1 MKHLSRYIPPV
12 LLLGIFFF
20 LSFGSLLRESVTVDE
35 FYHLP
40 SGYSYL
46 KTGTFRL
53 GSNNP
58 PLAKMLAAVPLL
70 LRNVEFPK
78 TASLEEGNA
87 WAYGDD
93 FMSRHKRD
101 YIRIFRDARFV
112 ILLIGVLGG
121 CFVFL
126 WAKELYGPPAAW
138 LALFLY
144 ALCPNFLAHS
154 HLVTTD
160 VPASTFFIAALYF
173 LFRWTGR
180 RTWPGAVL
188 AGVVLGLAQLVKF
201 TELVLY
207 AILMLYFILWADRE
221 KITTRKDW
229 LQIALI
235 ALLSVLVLNAGYL
248 FQGSLT
254 PLRDF
259 HFQSG
264 IMKGLS
270 ENLPGW
276 FRVPLPYDYVAG
288 FDFQKFET
296 ENASFKYFQFL
307 LGHVSEEGWWYYY
320 LAAFIF
326 KVPVML
332 LVLLA
337 ACVVLRF
344 SHKLPALSS
353 GEQLILLAIA
363 LYVLMT
369 AFGRLNVGFRYL
381 LPALPLLYVLVSRV
395 ALIKLKTAVKTVLF
409 SLALLL
415 YAAESL
421 SAAPHF
427 LSFFNVLA
435 GTAKNGYHF
444 LIDSNIDWGQDLPA
458 LKEYMDRQ
466 KMDTIDLAYFGNADP
481 AIYGIHYKLLEKGT
495 RGKRVAVSVNYY
507 QGYPYLILKEDG
519 SLFRVPPFYY
529 TYLQQYPIRA
539 RIGYSILIIEIP

>member
-1 MKHLSRYIPPV
+1 MKHLSKYIPPV
-12 LLLGIFFF
+12 LLCIFFF
-20 LSFGSLLRESVTVDE
+20 LSFGGLLRESVTVDE

-53 GSNNP
+53 GNNNP
-58 PLAKMLAAVPLL
+58 PLGKMLAAIPLL
-70 LRNVEFPK
+70 IRNVELPR
-78 TASLEEGNA
+78 TASFDEGNA

-93 FMSRHKRD
+93 FMSGHKRD
-101 YIRIFRDARFV
+101 YIRLFRDARFI

-126 WAKELYGPPAAW
+126 WAKELYGLHAAY

-144 ALCPNFLAHS
+144 ALCPNLLAHS

-160 VPASTFFIAALYF
+160 VAASTFFIAALYF
-173 LFRWTGR
+173 IFRWTTR
-180 RTWPGAVL
+180 RTWSSAVI
-188 AGVVLGLAQLVKF
+188 AGVVLGLAQLTKF

-207 AILMLYFILWADRE
+207 AIMMIYLISLAAEE
-221 KITTRKDW
+221 KHITRKDW

-235 ALLSVLVLNAGYL
+235 VVLSVLILNAGYL
-248 FQGSLT
+248 FQGSFT

-259 HFQSG
+259 HFSSG
-264 IMKGLS
+264 IMRGLS
-270 ENLPGW
+270 ESLPGG
-276 FRVPLPYDYVAG
+276 FRLPLPYDYLAG

-296 ENASFKYFQFL
+296 ENESAKYFQFL
-307 LGHVSEEGWWYYY
+307 MGRVSEEGWWYYY
-320 LAAFIF
+320 LVAFIF
-326 KVPVML
+326 KVPVMF
-332 LVLLA
+332 LVLLVM
-337 ACVVLRF
+337 CVVLRF
-344 SHKLPALSS
+344 SNKLPRLSS
-353 GEQLILLAIA
+353 GEQLILWAII
-363 LYVLMT
+363 LYAFMT
-369 AFGRLNVGFRYL
+369 AFGKLNVGFRYM
-381 LPALPLLYVLVSRV
+381 LPTLPLLYVLVSRV
-395 ALIKLKTAVKTVLF
+395 VLIKLKTATKTVLF

-421 SAAPHF
+421 SVAPHF
-427 LSFFNVLA
+427 LSFFNLLA

-466 KMDTIDLAYFGNADP
+466 KIDTIDLAYFGNADP

-507 QGYPYLILKEDG
+507 QGYPYLILKED
-519 SLFRVPPFYY
+519 SNLFRVPPFYY
-529 TYLQQYPIRA
+529 TYLHRYPVRA
-539 RIGYSILIIEIP
+539 RIGYSMLIIEIP

>member
-1 MKHLSRYIPPV
+1 MKHLSKFIPLV
-12 LLLGIFFF
+12 LLAIFFF

-53 GSNNP
+53 GYNNP
-58 PLAKMLAAVPLL
+58 PLAKMLAAIPLL
-70 LRNVEFPK
+70 IKNVEFPR
-78 TASLEEGNA
+78 TASLNEGNA

-93 FMSRHKRD
+93 FMAGHRQD
-101 YIRIFRDARFV
+101 YIRLFRDARLV
-112 ILLIGVLGG
+112 VLLIGVLGG

-126 WAKELYGPPAAW
+126 WAKELYGLPAAYF
-138 LALFLY
+138 ALFLY
-144 ALCPNFLAHS
+144 ALCPNLLAHS

-160 VPASTFFIAALYF
+160 AAASTFFIAALYF
-173 LFRWTGR
+173 IFRWMAR
-180 RTWPGAVL
+180 RTWSRAVI
-188 AGVVLGLAQLVKF
+188 AGVVLGLAQLIKF

-207 AILMLYFILWADRE
+207 AVLAVYFFLWAE
-221 KITTRKDW
+221 KEKNIVRKDW
-229 LQIALI
+229 LQLALI
-235 ALLSVLVLNAGYL
+235 ALLSIFVLNAGYL
-248 FQGSLT
+248 FQGSFT
-254 PLRDF
+254 PLKDF
-259 HFQSG
+259 HFSSG
-264 IMKGLS
+264 IMRGLS
-270 ENLPGW
+270 ESLPGW
-276 FRVPLPYDYVAG
+276 FRLPLPYDYLAG

-296 ENASFKYFQFL
+296 ENESAKYFQFL
-307 LGHVSEEGWWYYY
+307 MGRVSEGGWWYYY

-332 LVLLA
+332 LVLLG
-337 ACVVLRF
+337 ACVVLR
-344 SHKLPALSS
+344 SLNKLPRLSS
-353 GEQLILLAIA
+353 GEQLILWAVA
-363 LYVLMT
+363 LYALMT
-369 AFGRLNVGFRYL
+369 AFGKLNVGFRYM
-381 LPALPLLYVLVSRV
+381 LPVLPLLYVLVSRV
-395 ALIKLKTAVKTVLF
+395 MLVKLKTAAKTVLF
-409 SLALLL
+409 SLVLLL

-427 LSFFNVLA
+427 LSFFNLLA
-435 GTAKNGYHF
+435 GGPKNGDHF

-481 AIYGIHYKLLEKGT
+481 AIYGIRYRLLEKGT

-529 TYLQQYPIRA
+529 TYLQQYPVRA
-539 RIGYSILIIEIP
+539 RIGYSMLVLEIPG